1 MKSGFDRAALTAMLR
16 DGVAALPLTISDAQ
30 IEQMISY
37 LALLAKWNSVY
48 NLTSVRDPNEMVKLH
63 LLDSLSAA
71 HAFKDAKNVLD
82 VGSGGGLP
90 GMMLAVTYPAMRVS
104 MIDIVNKKTA
114 FLAQAKTELG
124 LSNVTVHT
132 GRVEALQVEQK
143 FDVITSRAFSELCNF
158 VNWSGHLLA
167 DGGQFIAMKGI
178 APNEEIERLPAG
190 WKVVAIEPLA
200 VPGLAVERHLI
211 MIEKESLS
219 AVESEAKLTLK

>member
-1 MKSGFDRAALTAMLR
+1 MKRGFDRAALTAMLR
-16 DGVAALPLTISDAQ
+16 EGIAALPLTVSDAQ

-90 GMMLAVTYPAMRVS
+90 GMMLAITYPAMRVS

-124 LSNVTVHT
+124 LTNVTVHT

-190 WKVVAIEPLA
+190 WKVTAIESLS
-200 VPGLAVERHLI
+200 VPGLEVARHLI
-211 MIEKESLS
+211 MIKKESLVS
-219 AVESEAKLTLK
+219 L

>member
-1 MKSGFDRAALTAMLR
+1 MKSGFNREALTAMLR
-16 DGVAALPLTISDAQ
+16 EGVAALPLQLSDAQ

-90 GMMLAVTYPAMRVS
+90 GMILAITYPAIRIS
-104 MIDIVNKKTA
+104 MIDTVNKKTA

-124 LSNVTVHT
+124 LANVTVHT
-132 GRVEALQVEQK
+132 GRVEALQVAQK

-167 DGGQFIAMKGI
+167 EDGQFIAMKGI
-178 APNEEIERLPAG
+178 APNEEIEQLPAG
-190 WKVVAIEPLA
+190 WKVTAIEPLS
-200 VPGLAVERHLI
+200 VPGLEVARHLI
-211 MIEKESLS
+211 MIKKETLVSL
-219 AVESEAKLTLK
+219 